1 MSKLYELTGQYL
13 ELQKLADSDEIPM
26 EALDDTFEALEGEYQ
41 DKAIAVMQVAQ
52 NYGSVADAIDSEIR
66 RLQALKNAAKAKN
79 DRLRE
84 YLRENMEA
92 TGIKKIE
99 HPLFKITLAAGRDVV
114 EITDTESIPDEY
126 IKVEVKESPDKRKIL
141 NALKDGA
148 SIPGVALAKSKS
160 SLRIK

>member
-26 EALDDTFEALEGEYQ
+26 EALQDTFEALEGEYQ

-52 NYGSVADAIDSEIR
+52 NYNSVADAIDLEIQ

-79 DRLRE
+79 DQLRE
-84 YLRENMEA
+84 YLRSNMEA

-99 HPLFKITLAAGRDVV
+99 HPLFKITLAAGRDIV
-114 EITDTESIPDEY
+114 EITDVESIPDDY
-126 IKVEVKESPDKRKIL
+126 IKVEVKESPDKKKIL
-141 NALKDGA
+141 EALKEGA
-148 SIPGVALAKSKS
+148 NIPGVALMKSKS